1 MREIWTLL
9 GLLGI
14 GGCAGIPDGIEAVK
28 GFDVNR
34 YLGKWYEIA
43 RFDHS
48 FERGLTNVS
57 ATYSLRE
64 GGGVDV
70 LNRGFDAEDGEWQ
83 TAKGKAY
90 FVAEPEL
97 ARLEVTF
104 FWPFYGGYNV
114 FDLDKDY
121 AWSLVCGN
129 DRSYLWILARA
140 RKLPEELLK
149 QLLDKAKAL
158 GFDVSKLIF
167 VAQDREDA

>member
-9 GLLGI
+9 GLIGL

-64 GGGVDV
+64 GGGIDV
-70 LNRGFDAEDGEWQ
+70 LNRGFEVEDGEWQ

-90 FVAEPEL
+90 FVAEPDL

-114 FDLDKDY
+114 FALDT
-121 AWSLVCGN
+121 
-129 DRSYLWILARA
+129 
-140 RKLPEELLK
+140 
-149 QLLDKAKAL
+149 
-158 GFDVSKLIF
+158 
-167 VAQDREDA
+167 